1 MSEQQDFMELVQ
13 RAQQGDKVALD
24 RLAELSVSRLH
35 VYVYR
40 LTLQE
45 DLAQDIVQET
55 MLEMVKILGK
65 LKRTDRFLPWL
76 YGIATNKLRHYYR
89 SEATMRRATS
99 SKLDQEQ
106 DRESREEG
114 LHSLLNQELREI
126 ITGAIQ
132 GLKTR
137 HRAVLIM
144 RCYDGM
150 SYAEIAESMGSTEF
164 GTRMLFIR
172 AKKSLEKQL
181 SRGGLGK
188 GALLSALALF
198 GKMTAPSKVA
208 AAEITVTAATTN
220 AGLAATVLG
229 AAAGKAGLLS
239 ATAAGVLAVGVA
251 TGTLEDL
258 IGTGADQQT
267 IRPSSQFVQD
277 LPRSEASIE
286 KSYFILPSGGSGPLM
301 FSARGQSG
309 GTGSMDWMILQDR
322 SDNYFYDGKVV
333 HRNNFRAWTPRVMRV
348 PTDSPKMTQFLT
360 EVEGISSRMRHVPAG
375 GNWLLV
381 SVMDDLNQDQPLQQV
396 DRHQPA
402 VMDEDFLQADW
413 PTDTPIVDNRDEM
426 HRRGWTY
433 FNVTGYLQGESIKG
447 TGRVPFVYTVRAK
460 YSPWLR
466 LRMGDL
472 SIVDSAQGARAF
484 DESTGK
490 STRYPA
496 GTFFSGMLRPWTG
509 FHTIDVIRRAA
520 AERAIEFKTEFSDD
534 QKTADVTLS
543 CPEGLTLDYEV
554 DLRRDVLVR
563 VDIKE
568 PNGGAGWLSFDYQQT
583 LNTRGGNFTAPSVT
597 ASRSGQA
604 ARMGGLWLE
613 KLVAGQLVD

>member
-1 MSEQQDFMELVQ
+1 MSEQQDFMELAQ

-24 RLAELSVSRLH
+24 RLAELSVKRLH

-55 MLEMVKILGK
+55 MLEMVQILGK

-76 YGIATNKLRHYYR
+76 YGIATNKLRHFYR

-99 SKLDQEQ
+99 SKSDQEQ

-114 LHSLLNQELREI
+114 LHNLLNQELREI

-150 SYAEIAESMGSTEF
+150 SYAEIADSMGSTEF

-172 AKKSLEKQL
+172 AKKALEKQL

-188 GALLSALALF
+188 GALLSALVLF
-198 GKMTAPSKVA
+198 GKVTAPSKVA

-220 AGLAATVLG
+220 AGLAATALG
-229 AAAGKAGLLS
+229 VATGKAGLLS
-239 ATAAGVLAVGVA
+239 ATAVGVLAVGAA
-251 TGTLEDL
+251 TGVLEDF

-267 IRPSSQFVQD
+267 IRHTSQFVQD
-277 LPRSEASIE
+277 LARSEASIE
-286 KSYFILPSGGSGPLM
+286 KSYYVLPSGGSGPLM

-309 GTGSMDWMILQDR
+309 GTGLMDWMILQDR

-348 PTDSPKMTQFLT
+348 PTDSSKMTQFLT
-360 EVEGISSRMRHVPAG
+360 EVEGISSRVPHVAAG

-381 SVMDDLNQDQPLQQV
+381 SVVDDLNQDQPTQQV
-396 DRHQPA
+396 DRQQPA
-402 VMDEDFLQADW
+402 VMDEDFLLADW
-413 PTDTPIVDNRDEM
+413 PTDTPIVDNRDQM

-433 FNVTGYLQGESIKG
+433 FSVTGYLQGEPISG
-447 TGRVPFVYTVRAK
+447 TGRVPFAYTVRAK
-460 YSPWLR
+460 YSPWLK

-472 SIVDSAQGARAF
+472 SIVDSANGARAF
-484 DESTGK
+484 DESTRKG
-490 STRYPA
+490 TRYPA
-496 GTFFSGMLRPWTG
+496 GTFFSGMLSPWSG

-520 AERAIEFKTEFSDD
+520 AEREIEFDTRFIEDPS
-534 QKTADVTLS
+534 TAYVTLR

-554 DLRRDVLVR
+554 DLLRDVLVR
-563 VDIKE
+563 VDIRE
-568 PNGGAGWLSFDYQQT
+568 ADGSEGWLSFDYLQAPGS
-583 LNTRGGNFTAPSVT
+583 RGGNYSAPSVT
-597 ASRSGQA
+597 ASRSGENA
-604 ARMGGLWLE
+604 DMGGLWLE
-613 KLVAGQLVD
+613 RLVAGQLVD